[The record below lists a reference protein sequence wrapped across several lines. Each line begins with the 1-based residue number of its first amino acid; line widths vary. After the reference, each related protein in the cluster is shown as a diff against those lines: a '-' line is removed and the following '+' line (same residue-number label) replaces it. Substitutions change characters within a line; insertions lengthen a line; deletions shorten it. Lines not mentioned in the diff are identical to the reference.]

1 MRILDNLFVILF
13 NEREKLMNNIRV
25 NFSIKDLENLTGIKA
40 HTIRIWE
47 KRYNLLEPNR
57 SETNIRNYS
66 LGSLQKLLNI
76 SFLNNSGYKISK
88 IAQLREEE
96 IPIKVRE
103 IASRAKV
110 EDHAINALKL
120 AMLNFDQV
128 LFYNTYNNL
137 IGSKTFSEVFY
148 DVFLPLLNEIGLL
161 WQTDTI
167 TPAHEHFLT
176 SHMKQKILLNIERLQ
191 SLEPKPD
198 SRSFILF
205 LPDNEVH
212 DIGLLFINYQL
223 RSKGYHTIFLGES
236 VPMDSLESVL
246 EFFNEITFI
255 SYFTVNP
262 EVAEIPNY
270 IKDFS
275 ELLLRDEKTKLILL
289 GPKLIS
295 LDEASFELP
304 ERVKLYDSIENLVKD
319 L

>member
-1 MRILDNLFVILF
+1 
-13 NEREKLMNNIRV
+13 MNNIKII
-25 NFSIKDLENLTGIKA
+25 FSIKDLENLTGIKA

-47 KRYNLLEPNR
+47 KRYNLLQPDR
-57 SETNIRNYS
+57 TDTNIRNYS
-66 LGSLQKLLNI
+66 LSSLQKLLNI

-88 IAQLREEE
+88 IAQLADDE

-110 EDHAINALKL
+110 EDHAINAFKL
-120 AMLNFDQV
+120 SMLNFDQV

-137 IGSKTFSEVFY
+137 IENKSFNEIFY
-148 DVFLPLLNEIGLL
+148 SIFLPLLNEIGLL

-167 TPAHEHFLT
+167 TPAHEHFIT
-176 SHMKQKILLNIERLQ
+176 AHIKQKILLNIERLQ
-191 SLEPKPD
+191 SLEPKPV
-198 SRSFILF
+198 SKTFILF

-236 VPMDSLESVL
+236 VPMSSLVSVL

-262 EVAEIPNY
+262 EVGEIPKYLN
-270 IKDFS
+270 DFKS
-275 ELLLRDEKTKLILL
+275 LLLSSATTNLMLL
-289 GPKLIS
+289 GPKLLS
-295 LDEASFELP
+295 LDENLDLP
-304 ERVKLYDSIENLVKD
+304 EGITIYDSIENLVKD
-319 L
+319 I